1 MQGPCP
7 ENQKSL
13 VSGKVID
20 VSRDLLSQFERS
32 KDLLKAGFTHD
43 KIAKINEL
51 KSKAVTLML
60 SLL

>member
-32 KDLLKAGFTHD
+32 KDLLKAGFTND